1 MATQT
6 GRILVIRGGA
16 LGDFLLTLPVLA
28 ALRGQFPQARLEVL
42 GYRHFVELA
51 IAGGLADDVRSI
63 EARPLAG
70 FFAQHGELSSEW
82 QSYFQQFAVII
93 SFLYDPEG
101 VFEENVRK
109 CSPGQFIAGPHRPD
123 EREGVHATEV
133 FLRPLQRLAIFDAD
147 PTPRLRVGPGPERR
161 RADGSAGSS
170 IALHPGSGSER
181 KNWPEANWGRLLEQL
196 AVCSERKLLLVGGE
210 AEGERLQ
217 RLARRVPPERL
228 ECAFQRPLPELATRL
243 AECSCL
249 VGHDSGISHLAAALG
264 LEVFALWGETSETI
278 WRPRGPGVR
287 IVRSPRGLAS
297 LAVEDV
303 LRELGLAAPDA
314 GQS

>member
-1 MATQT
+1 VGERSAISFDSAGA
-6 GRILVIRGGA
+6 GRVA
-16 LGDFLLTLPVLA
+16 
-28 ALRGQFPQARLEVL
+28 GQFPQVPLEVL

-147 PTPRLRVGPGPERR
+147 PDAAV
-161 RADGSAGSS
+161 AGG
-170 IALHPGSGSER
+170 AWSG
-181 KNWPEANWGRLLEQL
+181 A
-196 AVCSERKLLLVGGE
+196 
-210 AEGERLQ
+210 
-217 RLARRVPPERL
+217 
-228 ECAFQRPLPELATRL
+228 
-243 AECSCL
+243 
-249 VGHDSGISHLAAALG
+249 
-264 LEVFALWGETSETI
+264 
-278 WRPRGPGVR
+278 
-287 IVRSPRGLAS
+287 SPC
-297 LAVEDV
+297 
-303 LRELGLAAPDA
+303 
-314 GQS
+314 